1 MGRSNIQGSGNAVR
15 VKKADD
21 SIDLLT
27 NIIELDNIE
36 LEAENGK
43 AVLSVNDKIEECN
56 IHRNYIK
63 SCALDEDGNADL
75 LHLTGAATIAEQVG
89 IVLGTDTNESA
100 YVVNGQFNISGDGEN
115 TQNYDQTYTLKTP
128 LTLTT
133 SVQVTLH
140 QWAAHRAG
148 SNIYAY
154 AIFDDGT
161 SQQVGF
167 LTGGGDTNQTQTFTI
182 QVEQKTLT
190 GIRITAHSSA
200 WSNGY
205 AGRGANTAGIYVTH
219 YVATSAGI
227 ELNVSEDKPLK
238 YVPSDGVSRNVTIPF
253 GKDFQSYND
262 GTFFVFLDNNNI
274 STTIRY
280 TINKVA
286 PTSPVDGDYW
296 LDTSIMPTQLK
307 KYVETTVTTG
317 EGGEAVT
324 KTIKEWENVND
335 IYIGNVTVA
344 SHVITKVEQPKIGIF
359 GNINNASSVQ
369 PATVIE
375 TYKNGASWYRVWSDG
390 WCEQG
395 GTMGVTA
402 QVTGVTLSKPYKDT
416 NYTCVGIQ
424 SNINNEGYHTV
435 NVGKVNNSTIQLRV
449 NPTGSPIICWIT
461 EGYIN

>member
-36 LEAENGK
+36 MEAKNGK
-43 AVLSVNDKIEECN
+43 AILSVDDKIEEYTVQ
-56 IHRNYIK
+56 RNYIR
-63 SCALDEDGNADL
+63 SCALDGDGHVDL
-75 LHLTGAATIAEQVG
+75 LHQAGTTTIEEQVG

-100 YVVNGQFNISGDGEN
+100 YVVNGQFNISGGGEN

-190 GIRITAHSSA
+190 GIRRTAYSSA

-205 AGRGANTAGIYVTH
+205 ATRGANTAGIYVTH
-219 YVATSAGI
+219 YVATTSGI
-227 ELNVSEDKPLK
+227 VLNVSKDKPLV
-238 YVPSDGVSRNVTIPF
+238 YVSSSGRIETATNSTGLDFSTYSNGTYHIFTSSSGVISVTL
-253 GKDFQSYND
+253 N
-262 GTFFVFLDNNNI
+262 
-274 STTIRY
+274 Y
-280 TINKVA
+280 TISATTPSN
-286 PTSPVDGDYW
+286 TSLNSYW
-296 LDTSIMPTQLK
+296 LDVSSVPTQLK
-307 KYVETTVTTG
+307 KYNGTSWQISQDCYVGSVTVSNK
-317 EGGEAVT
+317 VISNVVQP
-324 KTIKEWENVND
+324 TIKSPV
-335 IYIGNVTVA
+335 
-344 SHVITKVEQPKIGIF
+344 S
-359 GNINNASSVQ
+359 
-369 PATVIE
+369 PATVVE
-375 TYKNGASWYRVWSDG
+375 TYKNGASWYRIWSDG

-402 QVTGVTLSKPYKDT
+402 QVTNVTLSKPYKDT
-416 NYTCVGIQ
+416 SYTCVGIQ
-424 SNINNEGYHTV
+424 SNINSEGYHTV
-435 NVGKVNNSTIQLRV
+435 NVGKLNNSTIQLRV
-449 NPTGSPIICWIT
+449 NPIGSPIICWIT